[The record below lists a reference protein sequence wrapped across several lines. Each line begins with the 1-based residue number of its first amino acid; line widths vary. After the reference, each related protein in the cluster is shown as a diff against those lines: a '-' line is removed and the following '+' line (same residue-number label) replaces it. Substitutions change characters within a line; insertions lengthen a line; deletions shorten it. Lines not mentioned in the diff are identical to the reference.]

1 MPSARTADLLTSL
14 LTGHSRR
21 VSAEL
26 AGSPHTEVHFG
37 SQGPL
42 AGSTCPWARLL
53 HSLTN
58 ILYIRATDLSI
69 WSTRSIKGDVI
80 TSVSDFTTFWKR
92 LAEQFKSNSLV
103 VFDLQNEP
111 HDMDNTVL
119 FNLLQGAIKGIRSVG
134 ATSQYI
140 FVEGNAWTA
149 AGSWVSSGNGANL
162 VNLEDPN
169 DKLVYEVHSYLDG
182 DASGTSETCASPSI
196 GQERVEVF
204 TAWLKENG
212 KKGFLGEFAGGANSV
227 CKEAIDG
234 MLTYLEENKSVWM
247 GWCWWAAG
255 ARWASS
261 LLRDPPTAIT

>member
-1 MPSARTADLLTSL
+1 MAPNS
-14 LTGHSRR
+14 
-21 VSAEL
+21 L
-26 AGSPHTEVHFG
+26 AGDFAE
-37 SQGPL
+37 
-42 AGSTCPWARLL
+42 A
-53 HSLTN
+53 
-58 ILYIRATDLSI
+58 
-69 WSTRSIKGDVI
+69 KGDVI

-111 HDMDNTVL
+111 HDMDDTVL
-119 FNLLQGAIKGIRSVG
+119 
-134 ATSQYI
+134 
-140 FVEGNAWTA
+140 EGNAWTA

-196 GQERVEVF
+196 GQERIEVF

-234 MLTYLEENKSVWM
+234 MLAYLEENKSVWM

-255 ARWASS
+255 ARWGSYMY
-261 LLRDPPTAIT
+261 R